1 MMRSCILVWD
11 VKKLLLMIH
20 RWINGVFENPSVDYD
35 KTVVS
40 DAGARMRT
48 DMDENVFSIRTSS
61 RAD

>member
-20 RWINGVFENPSVDYD
+20 RWINGVFENPFVDYD